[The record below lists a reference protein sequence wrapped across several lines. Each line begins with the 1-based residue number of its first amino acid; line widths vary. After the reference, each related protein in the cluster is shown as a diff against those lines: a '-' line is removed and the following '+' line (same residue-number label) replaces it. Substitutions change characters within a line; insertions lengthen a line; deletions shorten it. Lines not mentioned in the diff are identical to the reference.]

1 MRLDPKFTQVLQE
14 IETTRGVPRDRILDA
29 LREGVQAAY
38 EKSHGETPNFV
49 VEINLGRGLIEA
61 YLAKA
66 VVENV
71 TDPQVEIDLPG
82 AREIE
87 PEAEI
92 GDEVLVDADISQ
104 MGNLAIHT
112 FKQKVKSLIRD
123 AEKDKIVHLYGT
135 RLGEMINC
143 SVLYTERGDL
153 YVETPD
159 KIEGIVPYKEQI
171 PRERAQPG
179 ARLKCLL
186 VEVRNTRKAPM
197 LLLSRTHNDLLKE
210 LMKNE
215 IPEVREGNIEIVA
228 IARDPGYRAKV
239 AVRSRIPELDPV
251 GSCIGSRGIRIT
263 AISQELNDEKIDL
276 VLFKEDPFEFIAE
289 ALSPAKVLSVEIF
302 EEDRRGIVV
311 VPDDQISLA
320 IGKGWRN
327 VKLASKLT
335 RYYLDVKS
343 VTEYAAEQERGGP
356 ARGTSRRGGPPKDY
370 ALTDEELAEATGE
383 GYGDQDSYEYE
394 DEEYAEDY
402 EQEADEQ
409 DAEEGEAQDEP
420 GGEDGS
426 EDETGDA
433 DDDGDA
439 DEDGEAGEDAGDD
452 DGEEQEA

>member
-1 MRLDPKFTQVLQE
+1 M
-14 IETTRGVPRDRILDA
+14 
-29 LREGVQAAY
+29 
-38 EKSHGETPNFV
+38 V
-49 VEINLGRGLIEA
+49 VEVNLTRGLIEA

-66 VVENV
+66 VVEEV
-71 TDPQVEIDLPG
+71 VDGRVEITLPD
-82 AREIE
+82 AKEIE
-87 PEAEI
+87 PEADL
-92 GDEVLVDADISQ
+92 GDEVLVDADISAL
-104 MGNLAIHT
+104 GNLAIHT

-123 AEKDKIVHLYGT
+123 AEKDKIVHLYGN
-135 RLGEMINC
+135 RLFEMINC

-159 KIEGIVPYKEQI
+159 KIEGIIPYKEQI

-197 LLLSRTHNDLLKE
+197 LILSRTNNELLRE

-228 IARDPGYRAKV
+228 IARDPGYRSKV

-289 ALSPAKVLSVEIF
+289 ALSPAKVQSVEIF
-302 EEDRRGIVV
+302 EEERRGIVV

-343 VTEYAAEQERGGP
+343 VSEMAQEGESGRGRAAGP
-356 ARGTSRRGGPPKDY
+356 RRGAPPKDY
-370 ALTDEELAEATGE
+370 ALSDEELAAEVAGGE
-383 GYGDQDSYEYE
+383 GYSEDFEDDYGYE
-394 DEEYAEDY
+394 DENTGENASYELPEGGGDEDG
-402 EQEADEQ
+402 
-409 DAEEGEAQDEP
+409 EEGGDEEHEP
-420 GGEDGS
+420 GS
-426 EDETGDA
+426 EDE
-433 DDDGDA
+433 
-439 DEDGEAGEDAGDD
+439 ES
-452 DGEEQEA
+452 